1 MAVRLYRSTTRLIQI
16 NAEPAA
22 ARSASFMHGA
32 AAPLFPSAAFLWPAL
47 AAELA
52 SEFASLL
59 AREIVNFAI
68 GPAPEPNDREPPWTT
83 RNEVALELDSV
94 RLRDFSA
101 SSDGVAT
108 LICAPYA
115 LHGSTITDLAHEH
128 SLVAALKDAGLQR
141 LLVTDWRSA
150 RQDMRFRSIDNY
162 LADLN
167 VLVDHVGGKVDL
179 IGLCQGGW
187 MALVYAA
194 CFPAKVRK
202 LVLAAAPIDISAGA
216 SKISELARNTPMS
229 IFNDLVEIGGGR
241 VLGHHA
247 LQLWDRSSFDS
258 VTMHQLLQAEDAI
271 GSQAFRGLEARFQQW
286 QAWTVD
292 LPGTYYLQ
300 AVEQLFKDNR
310 LATGR
315 FVALGR
321 RVDLS
326 SLRCPMFLLA
336 ARDDEVVASEQLF
349 AAERLVD
356 RHSAIRKA
364 TAPCTHLGLFMGR
377 KTLASIWP
385 KIARWITRSA

>member
-1 MAVRLYRSTTRLIQI
+1 
-16 NAEPAA
+16 
-22 ARSASFMHGA
+22 
-32 AAPLFPSAAFLWPAL
+32 
-47 AAELA
+47 
-52 SEFASLL
+52 
-59 AREIVNFAI
+59 
-68 GPAPEPNDREPPWTT
+68 
-83 RNEVALELDSV
+83 
-94 RLRDFSA
+94 
-101 SSDGVAT
+101 
-108 LICAPYA
+108 
-115 LHGSTITDLAHEH
+115 
-128 SLVAALKDAGLQR
+128 
-141 LLVTDWRSA
+141 
-150 RQDMRFRSIDNY
+150 MRFRSIDNY

-271 GSQAFRGLEARFQQW
+271 GSQTFRGLEARFQQW

-292 LPGTYYLQ
+292 LPGTFYLQ
-300 AVEQLFKDNR
+300 AVEQLFKENR

-326 SLRCPMFLLA
+326 SLRRPMFLLA
-336 ARDDEVVASEQLF
+336 AVTTKSSRPSSCSPSKVWSIDTARSERRP
-349 AAERLVD
+349 RLA
-356 RHSAIRKA
+356 R
-364 TAPCTHLGLFMGR
+364 
-377 KTLASIWP
+377 IW
-385 KIARWITRSA
+385 ACS